1 MLSHPQPE
9 LPPPKKPPPNPHP
22 QPSLLS
28 PPLQQLSRIR
38 IQRIELHPQPPD
50 LLLLPQPQFVAVKSL
65 IVLPPKKFNTS
76 GRLFR
81 SAGCAEAR
89 ISHMILQA
97 GLMPEQA
104 AYFLAEIFGIS

>member
-22 QPSLLS
+22 
-28 PPLQQLSRIR
+28 QLSRIR

-65 IVLPPKKFNTS
+65 IVLPPKKFY
-76 GRLFR
+76 LWFIL
-81 SAGCAEAR
+81 CAMAWQCFHEKWIVAK
-89 ISHMILQA
+89 IVL
-97 GLMPEQA
+97 
-104 AYFLAEIFGIS
+104 

>member
-1 MLSHPQPE
+1 MLSHPQLE

-22 QPSLLS
+22 QLSLLS

-65 IVLPPKKFNTS
+65 IVLPPKKFY
-76 GRLFR
+76 LWFIL
-81 SAGCAEAR
+81 CAMAWQCFHEKWIVAK
-89 ISHMILQA
+89 IVL
-97 GLMPEQA
+97 
-104 AYFLAEIFGIS
+104 

>member
-1 MLSHPQPE
+1 MMLSHPQPE

-65 IVLPPKKFNTS
+65 IVLPPKIFY
-76 GRLFR
+76 LWFILCVMAWQCFR
-81 SAGCAEAR
+81 
-89 ISHMILQA
+89 
-97 GLMPEQA
+97 
-104 AYFLAEIFGIS
+104 

>member
-1 MLSHPQPE
+1 MMLSHPQPE
-9 LPPPKKPPPNPHP
+9 LTPPKKPPPNPHP

-65 IVLPPKKFNTS
+65 IVLPPKKFY
-76 GRLFR
+76 LWFIL
-81 SAGCAEAR
+81 CAMAWQCFHEKWIVAK
-89 ISHMILQA
+89 IVL
-97 GLMPEQA
+97 
-104 AYFLAEIFGIS
+104 

>member
-9 LPPPKKPPPNPHP
+9 LPPPHP

-65 IVLPPKKFNTS
+65 IVLPPKKFY
-76 GRLFR
+76 LWFIL
-81 SAGCAEAR
+81 CAMAWQCFHEKWIVAK
-89 ISHMILQA
+89 IVL
-97 GLMPEQA
+97 
-104 AYFLAEIFGIS
+104 

>member
-28 PPLQQLSRIR
+28 PPLQKQSRIR
-38 IQRIELHPQPPD
+38 IQIIELHPQPPD

-65 IVLPPKKFNTS
+65 IVLPPKKFY
-76 GRLFR
+76 LWFIL
-81 SAGCAEAR
+81 CAMAWQCFHEKWIVAK
-89 ISHMILQA
+89 IVL
-97 GLMPEQA
+97 
-104 AYFLAEIFGIS
+104 